1 MSLLRDEPHAFN
13 LFQAISI
20 LERGEPELA
29 PVGTSVGMDEALR
42 LSSQVDL
49 AFAPS
54 DITSLADSTQ
64 TGPALTLKSPALSLA
79 GVHGPLPMPFTELL
93 MERRRVRDVSGLDFL
108 DIFNQRL
115 LGFLYRSRRKHH
127 LALSAGEVDRAPLVR
142 SLDAL
147 SGLGRAEGARSPDGD
162 QAWLRHAGVQGAAP
176 RSMAS
181 LLAVLRD
188 RMGVHFSGR
197 QFVGGWHPLALCDR
211 ARLHDQGRPASV
223 QARLGMGACLGAR
236 AWDQGAGMALST
248 PPLAPAR
255 FASLLPGGR
264 DNTLLGWL
272 VARHLQSAI
281 QIELTLVLAARPE
294 TRLTSAPAS
303 SAMATAAAAPGAASA
318 SATSSAPAS
327 APGPQSASAS
337 ASGEALAPRLGLS
350 AWLCGQPGAASA
362 AAPAHYQQ
370 PRFLLATDAEPERN

>member
-29 PVGTSVGMDEALR
+29 PVGTSVGIDEALR
-42 LSSQVDL
+42 LSAQVDL

-54 DITSLADSTQ
+54 DIASLEDSTQ

-127 LALSAGEVDRAPLVR
+127 LALSAGEVDQAPLVR

-181 LLAVLRD
+181 LLAVVRD
-188 RMGVHFSGR
+188 RMGIHFSGR
-197 QFVGGWHPLALCDR
+197 QFIGGWHPLALCDR
-211 ARLHDQGRPASV
+211 ARLHDQGRPASI

-248 PPLAPAR
+248 PPLESAR
-255 FASLLPGGR
+255 FASLLPGGK

-272 VARHLQSAI
+272 VARHLQSDI
-281 QIELTLVLAARPE
+281 QIELTLGLATRPV
-294 TRLTSAPAS
+294 TRL
-303 SAMATAAAAPGAASA
+303 
-318 SATSSAPAS
+318 AS
-327 APGPQSASAS
+327 APTSDSASQPAPDATPPES
-337 ASGEALAPRLGLS
+337 PAPTPALDSLAPRLGLS
-350 AWLCGQPGAASA
+350 AWLCGPTRAPSADAGTAASVA
-362 AAPAHYQQ
+362 YQQ
-370 PRFLLATDAEPERN
+370 PRFLLATDAAPERI